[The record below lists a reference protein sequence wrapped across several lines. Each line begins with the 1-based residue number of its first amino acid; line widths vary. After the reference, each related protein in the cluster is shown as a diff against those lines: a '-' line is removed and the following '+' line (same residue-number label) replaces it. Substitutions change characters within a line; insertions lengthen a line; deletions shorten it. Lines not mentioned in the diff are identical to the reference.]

1 MKLLTKEILS
11 KLPPMGSD
19 DGEDPIIWVKFFTA
33 DAGWTWYVTE
43 GEREENGDFIF
54 YGYVVGPFAEWGNF
68 RLSELEG
75 IRGHLGL
82 PVERD
87 LHFRRQRFSELRIA
101 LRNQA

>member
-1 MKLLTKEILS
+1 MKLLTKEILR

-19 DGEDPIIWVKFFTA
+19 DGEDPMIICKFFTA

-43 GEREENGDFIF
+43 GECEDNGDFIF
-54 YGYVVGPFAEWGNF
+54 YGYVVGLFPEWGNF

-87 LHFRRQRFSELRIA
+87 LHFRQQRFSELRIA
-101 LRNQA
+101 LRNHV